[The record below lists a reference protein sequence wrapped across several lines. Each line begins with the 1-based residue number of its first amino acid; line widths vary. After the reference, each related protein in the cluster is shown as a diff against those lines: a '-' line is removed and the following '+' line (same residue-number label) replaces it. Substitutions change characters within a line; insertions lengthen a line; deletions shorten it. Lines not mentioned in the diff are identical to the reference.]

1 MAERMVREPLSGI
14 DILVA
19 GGGLAGLT
27 VAIECYRKGHNVRV
41 VERRPGLDPFGDL
54 IGIQSSAIRIMR
66 KWPGFVE
73 KLTEHDFGPNLHMY
87 KFDGT
92 LIGIFP
98 LGIFDFDIGEG
109 AIALSRLDAH
119 RALHEYAA
127 ALGISIQHGINVRD
141 YSETAEKG
149 FAILEDGS
157 RLEADLVI
165 AADGVGGKAWG
176 LVSGKKEEPV
186 SSGYAVYR
194 TTFPLE
200 HALKNPELAKVYDSE
215 KPHVTAHIGHNTHI
229 VTGKNKNKV
238 CWMMTYLDDG
248 NATED
253 WSKTQSSDC
262 ALRYVK
268 DWGSIVPALVNSVP
282 NKEVIDWK
290 LMWRNPQPKWVS
302 PMGRVAQIGDAAHTL
317 LPTSASGAT
326 MAMEDGIALAAC
338 LHISGKNDIPLAA
351 RVYNKLRFERV
362 SCAQRM
368 GFKTRE
374 QWHHTDW
381 DAIMQNP
388 KPLSRIV
395 GDWLAKHN
403 PEQYTYDN
411 YAACVK
417 NITEGAP
424 FTNTNTPPGY
434 IYEPWTVQDLLQA
447 AKEGRDV
454 LDAGDWS

>member
-1 MAERMVREPLSGI
+1 MAEHMVREPLTGI
-14 DILVA
+14 DILIA

-27 VAIECYRKGHNVRV
+27 AAIECYRKGHNVRV
-41 VERRPGLDPFGDL
+41 IERRPGLEPFGDL
-54 IGIQSSAIRIMR
+54 IGIQASAIRAMR

-73 KLTEHDFGPNLHMY
+73 KLTENDFGPNLHMY

-98 LGIFDFDIGEG
+98 LGIFDSDIGEG
-109 AIALSRLDAH
+109 AVALSRLDAH
-119 RALHEYAA
+119 RALHEYAT
-127 ALGISIQHGINVRD
+127 ALGISIQHGISVRD

-157 RLEADLVI
+157 KLEADLVI

-200 HALKNPELAKVYDSE
+200 HALKNPELAKVYGE
-215 KPHVTAHIGHNTHI
+215 KPHVTAHIGYNTHI
-229 VTGKNKNKV
+229 VTGKNKSNV

-282 NKEVIDWK
+282 DKQVIDWK
-290 LMWRNPQPKWVS
+290 LMWRNPQPNWVS

-338 LHISGKNDIPLAA
+338 LHIGGKNDIPLAA
-351 RVYNKLRFERV
+351 RVYNKA
-362 SCAQRM
+362 SRM

-381 DAIMQNP
+381 DAIMKNP

-395 GDWLAKHN
+395 GKWLAKHN
-403 PEQYTYDN
+403 PEQYSYDN
-411 YAACVK
+411 YAACAK
-417 NITEGAP
+417 NIMEGTP
-424 FTNTNTPPGY
+424 FVNTNTPPGY
-434 IYEPWTVQDLLQA
+434 TYEPWTVQDLLQA
-447 AKEGRDV
+447 AKDGRDV